1 MIYSHLK
8 YCITS
13 WGRASK
19 TIIQPVINTQKR
31 VVRII
36 SGKNYQTP
44 SNPLFNNLQHL
55 KLADIYKLQIAI
67 SIKNLKNIE
76 KITDIKTPIENLKQ
90 IHVQHKTIIKI

>member
-1 MIYSHLK
+1 MYLNAKLSKGAWTLSKLKKYVKNNTLKIIHYSLIYSHLK

-13 WGRASK
+13 WERASK

-44 SNPLFNNLQHL
+44 SNPLFNNLQLL
-55 KLADIYKLQIAI
+55 KLADIYKL
-67 SIKNLKNIE
+67 L
-76 KITDIKTPIENLKQ
+76 
-90 IHVQHKTIIKI
+90 